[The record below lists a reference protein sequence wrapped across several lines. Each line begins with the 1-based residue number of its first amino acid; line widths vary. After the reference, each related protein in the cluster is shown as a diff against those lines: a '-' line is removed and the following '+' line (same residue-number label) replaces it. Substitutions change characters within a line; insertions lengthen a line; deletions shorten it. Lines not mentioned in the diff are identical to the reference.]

1 MTIRL
6 RLLGAPSWDGAP
18 LVGGRPHALLA
29 ALVLEPRGLTVA
41 QLVDQVW
48 EDDPPATPGKA
59 LQVLVSRVRSS
70 TAPGVVDLTE
80 NGYRLGLD
88 SDEVDVLALGL
99 QVADAREALRDGDAL
114 RAADLAEAARSC
126 PEPAVG
132 DTSGPLAHLRALATR
147 TLEAA
152 DDLLGRALS
161 RQGRHAEALP
171 LLEAAAE
178 RWVDDAGVLSDLLRS
193 MAAVGGP
200 AVALGRYES
209 YREDLADRLG
219 VDPAPE
225 LQRLHRELLA
235 ADDPVRT
242 GVTYD
247 DGGGLLGRE
256 QDLARLRSAMASSRL
271 VTVLGPGGI
280 GKTSIAQVLARESR
294 LPHVHVVELVGVGA
308 GDDVVAAVGAA
319 LGVRGSMATRLT
331 LSPAQQADVR
341 SRIAQ
346 ELDTG
351 PTLLVL
357 DNCEHVLEPV
367 ASLVAFLLA
376 TTRDLQVLAT
386 SRAPLRL
393 GAERA
398 VPLSQLSGDDAVELF
413 VRRATATRPDAVL
426 DAEAVRGVVERLD
439 GLPLAVELAAA
450 RVRTMTVAEVGAA
463 LDDRFA
469 ALRTRDRSTPD
480 RHRTL
485 EAVIAWSW
493 DLLAPD
499 EQRALAWLSVFQDG
513 FDRATAVAMLG
524 PDGPDLVDVLVEQ
537 SLLVMGEDGGR
548 TRFRALETIREY
560 AAAQL
565 DRTGGLAD
573 ATAAQHAWALSL
585 ADAYGDLVVA
595 EGQAEAVDD
604 LVRDQNNLTDVLRH
618 GLASGD
624 RPLVARMVALL
635 GSLWT
640 ITGDQ
645 PRLFAVCDAAT
656 ELLNGWDVPDGL
668 HEDAQAAAGV
678 LMVHLSWMPG
688 VDLTGL
694 RGLLVQG
701 PEPRGTWGLIGRTI
715 HVDAEPVEAA
725 DRLAAVAAASAGD
738 RPAVAG
744 GLLLWAALV
753 AENIGDVAVAY
764 AYAEQALALGPLPPY
779 IAASLHAELSQLAM
793 SVGDHHAAARHAAA
807 AWPLLE
813 RVHSLTDAYS
823 LKVATAIAPLMDG
836 RVDEAEAMLE
846 AFGMPDG
853 DTAQM
858 GARLTWQAA
867 QAELAIARGQHEL
880 AIQRYDEIVDMV
892 IDADP
897 GGGINPWLM
906 LAASAALVSRVRYGD
921 GTDGERAAQLRDLLV
936 GAGPGLTAERLWFT
950 DLPLNGVLLVSL
962 AAWVLRYGGAEQRA
976 DGVLLLAVAH
986 RWSYNRSVPV
996 MAWEPMAELAE
1007 TLEPGLVGRLVSE
1020 LADRPGPELLPEAA
1034 AVLDRVRRGWVT
1046 SSG

>member
-1 MTIRL
+1 MTVRL
-6 RLLGAPSWDGAP
+6 RLLGTPSWDGTP
-18 LVGGRPHALLA
+18 LVGGRPQALLA
-29 ALVLEPRGLTVA
+29 ALVLEPRGLSTA
-41 QLVDQVW
+41 ELVERVW

-70 TAPGVVDLTE
+70 TAAGVVDLTE
-80 NGYRLGLD
+80 TGYRLGLEPH
-88 SDEVDVLALGL
+88 EVDVLQLGL
-99 QVADAREALRDGDAL
+99 QVAGARDALRDGDAV
-114 RAADLAEAARSC
+114 RAADLAEAARSW
-126 PEPAVG
+126 PEPARD
-132 DTSGPLAHLRALATR
+132 DTDGPLAVLRALATH

-171 LLEAAAE
+171 LLEGAAE
-178 RWVDDAGVLSDLLRS
+178 RWVDDAAVLGDLLRS

-200 AVALGRYES
+200 AVALGRYEA

-242 GVTYD
+242 GVRYD
-247 DGGGLLGRE
+247 GDGLLGRE

-319 LGVRGSMATRLT
+319 LGVRGSMATRMA

-341 SRIAQ
+341 SRMAQ
-346 ELDTG
+346 ELDAG

-376 TTRDLQVLAT
+376 TARDLQVLAT

-398 VPLSQLSGDDAVELF
+398 VPLSQLSGEDAVALF
-413 VRRATATRPDAVL
+413 VRRASATRPDAVL
-426 DAEAVRGVVERLD
+426 DPAAVRGVVDRLD

-450 RVRTMTVAEVGAA
+450 RVRTMTVAEVATA

-469 ALRTRDRSTPD
+469 TLRTRDRSTPD

-485 EAVIAWSW
+485 KAVIAWSW
-493 DLLAPD
+493 DLLSAD
-499 EQRALAWLSVFQDG
+499 EQRALSWLSVFQDG
-513 FDRATAVAMLG
+513 FDRATATAVLG
-524 PDGPDLVDVLVEQ
+524 SDGPDLVDVLVEQ
-537 SLLVMGEDGGR
+537 SLLVLGEDGGR

-565 DRTGGLAD
+565 DQSGGLAA

-585 ADAYGDLVVA
+585 ADRYGDLVVA
-595 EGQAEAVDD
+595 ERQAEAVDE
-604 LVRDQNNLTDVLRH
+604 LVRDQTNLTDVLRH

-624 RPLVARMVALL
+624 RATVARMVSLL

-656 ELLNGWDVPDGL
+656 DLLTGWEVPDGL
-668 HEDAQAAAGV
+668 HEDAQSAAGV

-688 VDLTGL
+688 IDLSGL

-715 HVDAEPVEAA
+715 HVDDEPSEAS
-725 DRLAAVAAASAGD
+725 DRLAAAAASAQD

-753 AENIGDVAVAY
+753 AENTGDVDVAY
-764 AYAEQALALGPLPPY
+764 AHAEQALALGPLPPY

-793 SVGDHHAAARHAAA
+793 SVGDHGSAARHAAQ

-836 RVDEAEAMLE
+836 RVDEAEEMLE
-846 AFGMPDG
+846 RFGMPDG

-867 QAELAIARGQHEL
+867 QAELAHARGHHDV
-880 AIQRYDEIVDMV
+880 AIGRYDEIVDMV
-892 IDADP
+892 VDADP

-906 LAASAALVSRVRYGD
+906 LAASSALVSRARYGD
-921 GTDGERAAQLRDLLV
+921 GTDVERAAELRDLLV
-936 GAGPGLTAERLWFT
+936 GAGPGLTEERLWFT
-950 DLPLNGVLLVSL
+950 DLPLNGVLLVAL
-962 AAWVLRYGGAEQRA
+962 AAWVLRFGPREQHA
-976 DGVLLLAVAH
+976 DGVRLLAFAH

-996 MAWEPMAELAE
+996 MAWEPMVELAE
-1007 TLEPGLVGRLVSE
+1007 TAEPGLVGRLVSE